1 MAEAIAVL
9 YEPGPNWIQ
18 GRPLSQQPLRPHL
31 DYLLA
36 LHEQGRLVMGG
47 PFADGTGGLVVLSV
61 SDIAEARLLIADD
74 PAVVAGTLKTTIH
87 GWNRVV

>member
-1 MAEAIAVL
+1 
-9 YEPGPNWIQ
+9 
-18 GRPLSQQPLRPHL
+18 
-31 DYLLA
+31 
-36 LHEQGRLVMGG
+36 MGG

-61 SDIAEARLLIADD
+61 GDIAEARLLIADD